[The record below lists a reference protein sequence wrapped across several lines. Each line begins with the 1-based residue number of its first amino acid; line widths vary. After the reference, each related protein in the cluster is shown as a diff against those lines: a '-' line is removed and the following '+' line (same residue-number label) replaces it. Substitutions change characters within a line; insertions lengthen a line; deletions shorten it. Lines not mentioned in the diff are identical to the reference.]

1 MAWSKDIR
9 KNILHRQRLEYGF
22 YQFMDHFFGREK
34 VFKIF
39 GKRRRKFYKKLT
51 ETLKAGGEG
60 KMRPIERRK
69 DLTLK
74 EFKNYYVKYGV
85 PVVLEG
91 AAKDWDCVKKW
102 SLEYFKN
109 LHGDDKI
116 IRVEIEKLGFPYEET
131 TLGNVIDNI
140 RSGGSKYYR
149 FYPLLER
156 HPEHLKDFDYKWLR
170 DRRNPLT
177 WFEAFQVFIG
187 GNGSLTNLHNANQ
200 GNLFVQVYGE
210 KEWVLYSHY
219 YSVVIDP
226 DPVRNVYRNAPTKE
240 GEGPFDPFKP
250 NYEGSYKLFKYI
262 DGYSVHLNP
271 GDVLWNPPFYWHA
284 VKNVSDS
291 IGVGYRWLAPLHSF
305 KMSPFYMLLDML
317 ANNPPIWKAYSLY
330 KKDINLIHLA
340 EYDNLDKYLKEKTIN
355 NKGDIKTAI

>member
-219 YSVVIDP
+219 YTIIIDP
-226 DPVRNVYRNAPTKE
+226 DPVSNVYRNAPTKE
-240 GEGPFDPFKP
+240 EKGPFNPFKP
-250 NYEGSYKLFKYI
+250 DYEGVYTY
-262 DGYSVHLNP
+262 LN
-271 GDVLWNPPFYWHA
+271 
-284 VKNVSDS
+284 
-291 IGVGYRWLAPLHSF
+291 I
-305 KMSPFYMLLDML
+305 
-317 ANNPPIWKAYSLY
+317 
-330 KKDINLIHLA
+330 
-340 EYDNLDKYLKEKTIN
+340 
-355 NKGDIKTAI
+355 